1 LPAAAIRVAV
11 GLPIVE
17 ESIMKRIIAGVHRFM
32 REEVP
37 RHREMFERA
46 AARKQHPMAL
56 FITCSD
62 SRVLPNWITS
72 TELGELFLLR
82 NAGNIIPAFGAGWG
96 GEGATIEYA
105 VTVLGIRHII
115 VCGHSQCG
123 AVAAMLENPDFA
135 DRPGL
140 RAWLQNA
147 EATRQIVRAKYPHL
161 KGEELAVAAAEENV
175 LVQLNQLGTHPHV
188 AALLGTRELSV
199 YGWYYDIA
207 SGRVRQ
213 YEERS
218 GVFENLNGE
227 ARPASTHPRR
237 ASSVVD
243 GWDSEARLVPD
254 LA

>member
-1 LPAAAIRVAV
+1 
-11 GLPIVE
+11 
-17 ESIMKRIIAGVHRFM
+17 MQKIIAGVHRFM
-32 REEVP
+32 REDVP
-37 RHREMFERA
+37 RHREAFERA

-56 FITCSD
+56 FITCAD
-62 SRVLPNWITS
+62 SRVLPNRITD

-82 NAGNIIPAFGAGWG
+82 NAGNIVPAFGAGWG

-105 VTVLGIRHII
+105 ITVLGIRHII

-123 AVAAMLENPDFA
+123 AVAAMLENPDLA

-161 KGEELAVAAAEENV
+161 KGDALAVAAAEENV
-175 LVQLNQLGTHPHV
+175 LVQLNHLGTHPHV
-188 AALLGTRELSV
+188 AALLGTHELHV

-213 YEERS
+213 YEQRS
-218 GVFENLNGE
+218 GVFEDLNGE
-227 ARPASTHPRR
+227 ARPASLNPRR
-237 ASSVVD
+237 ASGLVD
-243 GWDSEARLVPD
+243 SRDSGARLVPD